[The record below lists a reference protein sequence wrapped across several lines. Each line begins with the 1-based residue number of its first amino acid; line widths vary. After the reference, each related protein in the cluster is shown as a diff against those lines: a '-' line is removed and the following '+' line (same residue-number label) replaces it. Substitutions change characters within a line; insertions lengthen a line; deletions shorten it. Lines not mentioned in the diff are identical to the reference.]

1 MAGLLKNR
9 RLMKSE
15 KGSVMMEY
23 LILNLI
29 FITVCA
35 AAGGI
40 LFGDAFFFPGNARN
54 GNYGIIGNS
63 FIRHYNM
70 VLNIVSMP
78 YP

>member
-40 LFGDAFFFPGNARN
+40 LFGDAFFFPKKANN
-54 GNYGIIGNS
+54 GNYGSLGNA
-63 FIRHYNM
+63 FIKHYNV